1 MTGITCKADYG
12 QDNLQLITVNIC
24 YEYSHWD
31 GSENRIASDDKNSVM
46 KYLGKLALEV
56 VIVILLVWVLWSPRH
71 FEAVHP
77 ETYGKAAFP
86 EKEMVIHQPA
96 PANAAIDTLAYR
108 QKMLQLLHDSAV
120 AGWPYQQDYPLPG
133 ALLPFHRIVAY
144 YGNFYTPKLGV
155 LGTVPVDSMLA
166 RLAATAAMWQAAD
179 SSTPV
184 LPAFH
189 YIAVTAQRNPG
200 KDGKYRLRMP
210 EAAINKALALAAQAH
225 ALVFLDIQ
233 PGHSTLQEEL
243 PQLEKYLCRPEVHL
257 GIDPEYAMKG
267 GQAPCTVI
275 GTMDAEEIN
284 YAGTWL
290 AGLVKQY
297 QLPPKIL
304 VVHRFTQGM
313 VTNYKNIRRQPEVQL
328 VMDMDGFGGVAKKK
342 DTYRSWIARQPVQFT
357 GFKLFYQVDVAT
369 GGHLMTPD
377 EVLALFPRPI
387 YIQYQ

>member
-1 MTGITCKADYG
+1 
-12 QDNLQLITVNIC
+12 
-24 YEYSHWD
+24 
-31 GSENRIASDDKNSVM
+31 M
-46 KYLGKLALEV
+46 KYIGKLALEV
-56 VIVILLVWVLWSPRH
+56 VVAILLVWIVWSPSRDH
-71 FEAVHP
+71 GVNHP
-77 ETYGKAAFP
+77 ETYGQAAFP
-86 EKEMVIHQPA
+86 EKAVDVRRPA
-96 PANAAIDTLAYR
+96 PAGIVTDTLAYR

-120 AGWPYQQDYPLPG
+120 IAWPYQRDYPAPG

-155 LGTVPVDSMLA
+155 LGSVPVDSMLA
-166 RLAATAAMWQAAD
+166 RLAATAAMWRAAD

-210 EAAINKALALAAQAH
+210 EAAIEKVLELAAQAH

-243 PQLEKYLCRPEVHL
+243 PQLEKYLARPEVHL
-257 GIDPEYAMKG
+257 GIDPEYSMKG
-267 GQAPCTVI
+267 GQVPCSVI
-275 GTMDAEEIN
+275 GTLDAEDIN
-284 YAGTWL
+284 YAGSWL
-290 AGLVKQY
+290 AGLVKRHG
-297 QLPPKIL
+297 LPPKIL

-313 VTNYKNIRRQPEVQL
+313 VTNYRDIRLRPEVQI

-369 GGHLMTPD
+369 GGRLMGPD